1 VSTSAASS
9 NPAAARACAL
19 VVEAGWIVPVEP
31 AGLVLED
38 HALVVDEGRILALL
52 PREQAR
58 LEYAPRERVSRPDC
72 VLLPG
77 LVNVHTH
84 NPMTLMRGVA
94 DDLSLMPWLT
104 EHVWPIEAA
113 VMSPAFVADGCELAV
128 AEMLRG
134 GTTCCNENYFFPD
147 VQAATYR
154 RLGFRACVGLPFIEF
169 PSAWAASPAEYFDKG
184 LEVLDN
190 YRRDPL
196 VSISFAPHA
205 PYTVADASFERIRM
219 LAEQLD
225 LPVHCHVHET
235 AQEIEDSLKQ
245 HGQRPLARLDRLGL
259 VNERLLAVHMTQ
271 LTEAEIALCGERGV
285 SVGHC
290 PQSNLKL
297 ASGFSPVEKLRRAG
311 VNVAIGTDG
320 CASNNDLD
328 MFDEM
333 RTAALLAKGVSGDA
347 TAWNAAY
354 ALRAA
359 TLGGARAIGLGERI
373 GSLEA
378 GKQADFIC
386 VAMDALETQPM
397 YNAISQLVYSTG
409 RSQVRDS
416 WIAGE
421 RRLAQ
426 GELVDFDSVGLLER
440 VQRWRG
446 TIAAV
451 RSPA

>member
-1 VSTSAASS
+1 MTGAAKQ
-9 NPAAARACAL
+9 PCDQFI
-19 VVEAGWIVPVEP
+19 EAGWVIPVVPHGV
-31 AGLVLED
+31 VLEN
-38 HALVVDEGRILALL
+38 HTVVVTADRIVALL
-52 PREQAR
+52 PREQAHAR
-58 LEYAPRERVSRPDC
+58 FAPRQTVSRPESI
-72 VLLPG
+72 LLPG
-77 LVNVHTH
+77 LVNAHTH

-94 DDLSLMPWLT
+94 DDLPLMPWLT

-113 VMSPAFVADGCELAV
+113 VMSPAYIADGVELAV

-134 GTTCCNENYFFPD
+134 GSTCCNENYFFPD

-154 RLGFRACVGLPFIEF
+154 RMGFRAVVGLPFIEF

-184 LEVLDN
+184 LEVHDN

-196 VSISFAPHA
+196 VTFSFAPHA
-205 PYTVADASFERIRM
+205 PYTVNDDSFERIRM

-245 HGQRPLARLDRLGL
+245 YGQRPLARMDRLGL
-259 VNERLLAVHMTQ
+259 VNERLIAVHMTQ
-271 LTEAEIALCGERGV
+271 LTDAEIAQCAERGV
-285 SVGHC
+285 SVVHC

-297 ASGFSPVEKLRRAG
+297 SSGFSPVEKLRRAG

-333 RTAALLAKGVSGDA
+333 RCAALLAKGVAGDA
-347 TAWNAAY
+347 TAMDAA
-354 ALRAA
+354 ATLRAA
-359 TLGGARAIGLGERI
+359 TLGGAKALGLSERI
-373 GSLEA
+373 GSIEA
-378 GKQADFIC
+378 GKQADLIC

-397 YNAISQLVYSTG
+397 YHPISQLVYSTG
-409 RSQVRDS
+409 RQQVRDV
-416 WIAGE
+416 WIAGQCK
-421 RRLAQ
+421 LAD
-426 GELVDFDSVGLLER
+426 GELTDIDVPGLLAR
-440 VQRWRG
+440 VRQWRQR
-446 TIAAV
+446 IAAV